1 MLLWENVPRLDA
13 PSARL
18 VEFDTRRFRAYMQ
31 PPLDASSK
39 ARSMR
44 GDQPGKEANGF
55 HLTQQAAGNGIPRG
69 IVRLAAFFASGAPL
83 AACGMNF
90 PPEPR
95 HDN

>member
-1 MLLWENVPRLDA
+1 MYENVPRLGA
-13 PSARL
+13 PHARP
-18 VEFDTRRFRAYMQ
+18 VEFDTRRRRAYMQ
-31 PPLDASSK
+31 PPLGASSK

-90 PPEPR
+90 RRNLR